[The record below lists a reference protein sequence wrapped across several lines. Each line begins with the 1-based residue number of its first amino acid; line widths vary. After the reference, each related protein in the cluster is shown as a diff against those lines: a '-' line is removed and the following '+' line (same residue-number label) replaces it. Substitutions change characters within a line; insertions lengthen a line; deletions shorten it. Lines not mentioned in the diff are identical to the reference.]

1 MCLGSDNGG
10 RRPDQILKVN
20 KKWAESGPA
29 GSGDLLNLSKDWMAV
44 SVGKVP
50 GNPRSTRLVPVNFWQ

>member
-1 MCLGSDNGG
+1 MCFGSDNGG
-10 RRPDQILKVN
+10 RRADQILEVN
-20 KKWAESGPA
+20 KKWAESGPV
-29 GSGDLLNLSKDWMAV
+29 GSRELLNLSKDRMAV